1 MSADRA
7 ADVALVL
14 FAAGVVTTFGL
25 RTWVHWRRTG
35 ASGFSGISGPAWS
48 GGWWGGV
55 LFVAA
60 LLSAAV
66 GLMLASIAVVPSGP
80 GVPGALRWTGLAV
93 SVAGFAVTLAAQG
106 GMGTSWRIGVD
117 ASERT
122 ALVTTGLFGVVRNP
136 IFTAMCAA
144 VAGLTVMVPT
154 PLTVAALVCLVTAV
168 QLHVRV
174 VEEPYLSATHGQ
186 AYIAYTARVGRF
198 VPAVGRTHAVAREG
212 MR

>member
-14 FAAGVVTTFGL
+14 FAAGVVTTFGV

-66 GLMLASIAVVPSGP
+66 GLMLASIAGSICCSAATPE
-80 GVPGALRWTGLAV
+80 RWP
-93 SVAGFAVTLAAQG
+93 AG
-106 GMGTSWRIGVD
+106 M
-117 ASERT
+117 ER
-122 ALVTTGLFGVVRNP
+122 
-136 IFTAMCAA
+136 AM
-144 VAGLTVMVPT
+144 
-154 PLTVAALVCLVTAV
+154 
-168 QLHVRV
+168 
-174 VEEPYLSATHGQ
+174 
-186 AYIAYTARVGRF
+186 
-198 VPAVGRTHAVAREG
+198 
-212 MR
+212 